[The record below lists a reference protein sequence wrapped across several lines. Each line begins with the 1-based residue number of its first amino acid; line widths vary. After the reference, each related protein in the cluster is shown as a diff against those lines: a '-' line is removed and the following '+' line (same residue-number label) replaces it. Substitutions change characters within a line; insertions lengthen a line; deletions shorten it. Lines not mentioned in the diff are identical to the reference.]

1 MNPRSTYPK
10 FNREYSN
17 LEESQKCRQYT
28 TMCFFTN
35 IIQALSKPN
44 IRKTPAMDAMRRQ

>member
-10 FNREYSN
+10 FNWEYSN

-28 TMCFFTN
+28 T
-35 IIQALSKPN
+35 ALSKPN